1 MRVVVYGKEGCHL
14 CEDVIAVLERI
25 SMEKHLELSSQDITS
40 SPELFERYKNMI
52 PVVEIDGKI
61 KIAGSVL
68 SSSYTLEQVLRK
80 ALSL

>member
-1 MRVVVYGKEGCHL
+1 
-14 CEDVIAVLERI
+14 
-25 SMEKHLELSSQDITS
+25 MEKHLELSSQDITS